1 MFVPLFD
8 SNYVRCALKYLDDFP
23 NDGASSCRD
32 YILDM
37 TAIVSVSHNAFLLAE
52 HKL

>member
-1 MFVPLFD
+1 MFLPLFN

-23 NDGASSCRD
+23 NDGASGCQN

-37 TAIVSVSHNAFLLAE
+37 TTIVSVSHDTLLFAE